1 MSAASSAH
9 YGEMFP
15 SDDVVPTAPVIHAGD
30 IPLQPL
36 SEKGTTTVLSSS
48 VFEGNVTISMPPP
61 KPGVVFFILLILA
74 AVWTLAGAAF
84 FGLFFFLYEH
94 YQAAI
99 WALASGI
106 FSGGVLHLQILH
118 LAKRLDLWHD
128 VHTLGGLKV
137 LGVIVSTTSLVSSA
151 TYWALVVI
159 RHESF
164 SITAGKLYPAAILS
178 TTTLVWGLLLYG
190 SARHCQK
197 RVAQA
202 HPGLLSYGGF
212 GSPDA

>member
-1 MSAASSAH
+1 MSVASSAH

-15 SDDVVPTAPVIHAGD
+15 SDDVVLEAPVIHVGD

-36 SEKGTTTVLSSS
+36 SEKGTTTALSSS
-48 VFEGNVTISMPPP
+48 VLEGNVTIRMPPP
-61 KPGVVFFILLILA
+61 KPGVFFFILLILA
-74 AVWTLAGAAF
+74 AAWTLAGAAF
-84 FGLFFFLYEH
+84 FGLCFFHYKH

-137 LGVIVSTTSLVSSA
+137 LGVIVFTTSLVSSA
-151 TYWALVVI
+151 TYWAFVI
-159 RHESF
+159 TRHEGF
-164 SITAGKLYPAAILS
+164 SMAPGKLYPAAILS
-178 TTTLVWGLLLYG
+178 TITLVWGLLLYG

-197 RVAQA
+197 RIAEA
-202 HPGLLSYGGF
+202 HPGLLAYGGF
-212 GSPDA
+212 GAPDA

>member
-15 SDDVVPTAPVIHAGD
+15 SDDVVPGAPVIHVGD
-30 IPLQPL
+30 IPLRPL
-36 SEKGTTTVLSSS
+36 SEKATTTAALSSS
-48 VFEGNVTISMPPP
+48 VFEGNVAISMPPP
-61 KPGVVFFILLILA
+61 KPGVFFFILLILSVA
-74 AVWTLAGAAF
+74 WTVAGAAF
-84 FGLFFFLYEH
+84 FGLCFFQYKH
-94 YQAAI
+94 YHAAI

-106 FSGGVLHLQILH
+106 FSAGVLHLQILH

-151 TYWALVVI
+151 TYWAFVI
-159 RHESF
+159 TKHQGF
-164 SITAGKLYPAAILS
+164 SMVAGNLYPPAILA
-178 TTTLVWGLLLYG
+178 TVTLVWGLLLYG

-197 RVAQA
+197 RVAEA
-202 HPGLLSYGGF
+202 HPGLLSYG
-212 GSPDA
+212 